1 MKHLVVFFNVT
12 RKSFDSFFRANG
24 CWVNK
29 WNCKII
35 NKVNFWWTPAG
46 EAPLKNVFPGL
57 TYGVVY
63 SLAMWKILL
72 LNANLENNE
81 SCGIGHLGQRVL
93 HKGKK
98 KVQMRFNKLFIFR
111 TNCETAI
118 GTAGLLNW
126 GLCDKT
132 KQKLD
137 MSSIDTENSIQEKKN
152 TFFKKLTFSLKKK
165 HNEANTS
172 EYQISNSM
180 FGNIVHILTSPN
192 PSLPVV
198 QWFFSIF

>member
-1 MKHLVVFFNVT
+1 MPIWK
-12 RKSFDSFFRANG
+12 
-24 CWVNK
+24 
-29 WNCKII
+29 
-35 NKVNFWWTPAG
+35 
-46 EAPLKNVFPGL
+46 KND
-57 TYGVVY
+57 
-63 SLAMWKILL
+63 
-72 LNANLENNE
+72 
-81 SCGIGHLGQRVL
+81 SCGIGHLGQREE
-93 HKGKK
+93 
-98 KVQMRFNKLFIFR
+98 KVQMACFQWGSTSFFFIILR
-111 TNCETAI
+111 TNCETTI

-192 PSLPVV
+192 PSLPA
-198 QWFFSIF
+198 WSNDYFPFSKGTSIPPSILFNEIFS

>member
-1 MKHLVVFFNVT
+1 MWQENHLIHFSGPMDAESTNEIAKLSIRST
-12 RKSFDSFFRANG
+12 FDEHQQEKQKCFVPV
-24 CWVNK
+24 C
-29 WNCKII
+29 
-35 NKVNFWWTPAG
+35 
-46 EAPLKNVFPGL
+46 L
-57 TYGVVY
+57 TDGVVY

-152 TFFKKLTFSLKKK
+152 TFFKKLTFSLKK
-165 HNEANTS
+165 NTTRQIHQNIR
-172 EYQISNSM
+172 YQIQCLE
-180 FGNIVHILTSPN
+180 ILYT
-192 PSLPVV
+192 
-198 QWFFSIF
+198 F